1 MLRRCTL
8 FIALFFIAQISGAS
22 LVVWL
27 DNNPVGIAPA
37 FFIEK
42 IQHSIRALTIAL
54 PVLAATGLIATVVSA
69 ILERRE
75 RLRFNLLLAASLC
88 ALTGAVLTAVGNVP
102 LNERILTWSSASPP
116 ANWPELVTSWRKF
129 HLARTILTTSSLVLL
144 ILAALLRRETPESLS
159 PELGVGARGA
169 PSPGA

>member
-1 MLRRCTL
+1 MLRRCAL
-8 FIALFFIAQISGAS
+8 FTALFFIAQISGAS

-54 PVLAATGLIATVVSA
+54 PALAATGLMATVVSTF
-69 ILERRE
+69 LERRE
-75 RLRFNLLLAASLC
+75 RVRFNLLVAASLC

-116 ANWPELVTSWRKF
+116 ANWPELVATWRQF
-129 HLARTILTTSSLVLL
+129 HLARTLLTTGSLVLL
-144 ILAALLRRETPESLS
+144 ILAVLCSERRPSR
-159 PELGVGARGA
+159 ARRN
-169 PSPGA
+169 